1 MNVRALQI
9 ACLLSGCFGFLLTG
23 CGSGEPDPSLELRA
37 FVADSFGKAMADS
50 RLRAEFDLEP
60 PQFLLKQDGEASPK
74 IEATIQG
81 VDRAIKGLDVADWVI
96 EKRDRIKGGGRG
108 RIKLARDSGDD
119 GTRSFV
125 FVYVLKDGRW
135 TLQEHKCAGR
145 GFIPDELKRYFEL
158 PTPAPAPVAQR

>member
-1 MNVRALQI
+1 MSVRALQT
-9 ACLLSGCFGFLLTG
+9 AFLLSGCFCFLLTG
-23 CGSGEPDPSLELRA
+23 CGSGEPDPSQELRA

-60 PQFLLKQDGEASPK
+60 PQFLVKQEGEASPK

-81 VDRAIKGLDVADWVI
+81 VDRVIKGLDVADWVI

-119 GTRSFV
+119 GKRNFV
-125 FVYVLKDGRW
+125 FVYALHDGHW
-135 TLQEHKCAGR
+135 TLQDHRCAGR
-145 GFIPDELKRYFEL
+145 GFMPDELKRYFE
-158 PTPAPAPVAQR
+158 PPATAPVAKR